1 MAGLQR
7 SEISFR
13 RQGSSGLVW
22 DDKFLAG
29 ALSQVKPNN
38 DQEEEEEEQRG
49 KGEAAAGEAAAK
61 ASSESPAAAAP
72 APAPAPITEMKR
84 SRSNREGGQAYKTV
98 QVAPAA
104 DPPSPKVS
112 GCGFCGAFGKPVK
125 SHRRTKPGKRKS

>member
-29 ALSQVKPNN
+29 ALNQVK
-38 DQEEEEEEQRG
+38 QEEEERKEEGGGGGREG
-49 KGEAAAGEAAAK
+49 KQPP
-61 ASSESPAAAAP
+61 SQSPP
-72 APAPAPITEMKR
+72 PITLMER
-84 SRSNREGGQAYKTV
+84 SRSTNGGGGQAYKTV
-98 QVAPAA
+98 QVAPAI

-112 GCGFCGAFGKPVK
+112 GCGLCAAFGKPAK
-125 SHRRTKPGKRKS
+125 SHHRRKPGKRKS

>member
-13 RQGSSGLVW
+13 RQGSSGLIW

-29 ALSQVKPNN
+29 ALNQVK
-38 DQEEEEEEQRG
+38 QEEEEAQQQQQQQKTTATTEAGDG
-49 KGEAAAGEAAAK
+49 KTSAK
-61 ASSESPAAAAP
+61 APS
-72 APAPAPITEMKR
+72 PITVIER
-84 SRSNREGGQAYKTV
+84 NRSNGGQAYKTV

-112 GCGFCGAFGKPVK
+112 GCGFCAAFAKPAK
-125 SHRRTKPGKRKS
+125 SHNSQPHHRPKPGKRKS